1 VEVNDGT
8 APKPERAGWSRLS
21 LRSKIVGVTGFTG
34 ALVATILVIAF
45 SLQMRDA
52 LHDELGK
59 RANAVAVELS
69 NNLAFATFSGDKE
82 GLQRAVLATQRDVP
96 DVAYVL
102 VRDSKGEILAR
113 AHSEGFAAADQVA
126 VTDPGKRVARDLRVS
141 GVPVYES
148 ASPVV
153 FEQRTGD
160 GPNPFDTLGA
170 TAGAAPG
177 APDERVQV
185 GTVQVGLKL
194 DTLNSTTSS
203 ITLSALALGM
213 IVLLCCLAAAAV
225 LARLL
230 IIPLERLAHA
240 AAGIAAGDLRQRID
254 TRGGDEIGELARSFS
269 IMAQALSTL
278 IADLRSA
285 ASDIEREAASV
296 LTTSTQQSAMAH
308 QQASAINET
317 SSTVAEIA
325 QTSKQATTYADNVI
339 SGTQKSEALSAEGQQ
354 VVGESVQ
361 GMNKL
366 GEQVKNIALAITDL
380 SERTLQIGDII
391 ATVKDVAE
399 QSNLLALNASIEAA
413 KAGEHGR
420 GFAVVATEMRT
431 LAEQSKVAA
440 NQVRGLLGEVQKG
453 TRTAVSATEEGSRR
467 AQAATALAQS
477 AGSAIL
483 GLSELIKD
491 SSAAARQIAG
501 NTRQQTIGV
510 EQIAAAMTELS
521 TAMSDSVE
529 GTRRIEQVAGNLSAL
544 SKRFSELVASYQ
556 L

>member
-1 VEVNDGT
+1 MEVNDGV
-8 APKPERAGWSRLS
+8 APRPERAAWTRLS

-113 AHSEGFAAADQVA
+113 AHSSGFAAADQVTI
-126 VTDPGKRVARDLRVS
+126 TDPGMRTARDLRVG

-160 GPNPFDTLGA
+160 SANPFDTLGA
-170 TAGAAPG
+170 VTAARA
-177 APDERVQV
+177 DERVQV